1 MLERDIALIDSLCGQ
16 AAEHSCLEFKQDNDD
31 PKLIGKYAKPWSC
44 WEITEVLHG

>member
-1 MLERDIALIDSLCGQ
+1 MKRDIALIDSLWGQ
-16 AAEHSCLEFKQDNDD
+16 SAEHSCLEFKQDNAD